1 MPQRTFAF
9 KTWAAIQ
16 IERGNLRL
24 IAQRR
29 RVFGAG
35 RAVNRHQLAAHRRR
49 KVHQAAVVAKHFIR
63 AGEQIN
69 RFALGWFCRIN

>member
-35 RAVNRHQLAAHRRR
+35 RAVNRHQLAADRRR
-49 KVHQAAVVAKHFIR
+49 KVHQAAVVAKHGVG

-69 RFALGWFCRIN
+69 RLVQARFAA

>member
-1 MPQRTFAF
+1 MPQRAFALE
-9 KTWAAIQ
+9 TRAASQ
-16 IERGNLRL
+16 IERGNLGFV
-24 IAQRR
+24 AQRR

-49 KVHQAAVVAKHFIR
+49 KVHQAAVVAKYFVG

-69 RFALGWFCRIN
+69 RFVQARFAA